1 MTFMVGILLVAAN
14 WGLRHSI
21 YLSILSAAAFNFFF
35 LPPILT
41 FTVGDGRNWI
51 ALLAFLVTG
60 IVASQLAERARREA
74 KISRRRQR
82 EAERLYEFSQQMLVT
97 GNVIDLL
104 NVLPQMIAATFNLA
118 GAAVYLRERD
128 RVYRS
133 SPNYM
138 DVTAAE
144 LRDAAFTR
152 DHRRDEERDVTLIP
166 ILLGTR
172 PIGAVGITGDGTS
185 PEALDAVCGL
195 AAIAIERAGA
205 VETLTRVEASRE
217 SERLRN
223 ALLDSVAHE
232 LRTPLTSITAAITSL
247 RSDPLLDKE
256 QSAEMMQVIEE
267 EAARLDRLVGQAMEM
282 AELDANDIKLD
293 LRLHSMREAVDLA
306 LEAVQGPLKT
316 HPVELRLPDTL
327 PLVQMDLERIAK
339 VLQHLLENAAKY
351 SAEGSPIFVSAE
363 VAKGQLVTSVADRG
377 AGVDDFERMMIF
389 DKFYRGQGQRYRVQ
403 GTGMG
408 LAIAKAIVE
417 AHGGSIDVTS
427 QPSQGSVFSFYLPL
441 QHVRPIALELR
452 QVGDVPSAAERLDQ
466 KNAGIHLAAHDV
478 DIVALVVQRG
488 RLRGHDLQV
497 RVEAADVSVVEDLLC
512 RLCRQRGLMLVFGL
526 LLENTQRNQVVFHL
540 LKRGQRRLPVVGDG
554 LIVAGVGLLGDRR
567 SAACVEDRLRQR
579 RADRP
584 QQTGRVEQVCEGR
597 CFDPDRSVQ
606 RDCRIERGACD
617 ADAVVRLGDAP
628 LGGGDVGTALQKF
641 GGQARRNDRRTRIER
656 SVGERERRRRFAE
669 KNGDGVFELR
679 ALQGDVARLHFGCL
693 ELRLRLVYVGL
704 RSDPAFKAIVR
715 DAVGLFVV
723 LHGIVQQ
730 LLLGVRAAGFEVV
743 DGEFG
748 LQAQQDCLAVA
759 CACLRLFSRGAYGS
773 ANAAPDVD
781 LVVEIDGK
789 LDVADTVALRAVRVE
804 VGAVRR
810 TRAAHRRRARL
821 RRSDTARR
829 G

>member
-1 MTFMVGILLVAAN
+1 MGVQQKLIRSIVRYSVSTATAAVIVAVYFRLLHVNETTVALTFLVGILLVAAN

-41 FTVGDGRNWI
+41 FTVGDPRNWI

-118 GAAVYLRERD
+118 GAAIYLREKD

-144 LRDAAFTR
+144 LRDAAYTR
-152 DHRRDEERDVTLIP
+152 DHRRDEERGVTLVP

-172 PIGAVGITGDGTS
+172 PIGAVGITGKGTS

-205 VETLTRVEASRE
+205 VENLTRVQASRE

-232 LRTPLTSITAAITSL
+232 LRTPLTSITAAITTL

-282 AELDANDIKLD
+282 AELDANHIKLD
-293 LRLHSMREAVDLA
+293 LHMNSMREAVDLA

-316 HPVELRLPDTL
+316 HPIELRLPDTL
-327 PLVQMDLERIAK
+327 PLVQMDLERIAT
-339 VLQHLLENAAKY
+339 VLQLLLQNAATAPTEGSRIVL
-351 SAEGSPIFVSAE
+351 SAELS
-363 VAKGQLVTSVADRG
+363 KGQLVTSVADRG
-377 AGVDDFERMMIF
+377 SGVDDFERMMIF

-441 QHVRPIALELR
+441 Q
-452 QVGDVPSAAERLDQ
+452 QS
-466 KNAGIHLAAHDV
+466 
-478 DIVALVVQRG
+478 
-488 RLRGHDLQV
+488 
-497 RVEAADVSVVEDLLC
+497 
-512 RLCRQRGLMLVFGL
+512 
-526 LLENTQRNQVVFHL
+526 
-540 LKRGQRRLPVVGDG
+540 
-554 LIVAGVGLLGDRR
+554 
-567 SAACVEDRLRQR
+567 
-579 RADRP
+579 
-584 QQTGRVEQVCEGR
+584 
-597 CFDPDRSVQ
+597 
-606 RDCRIERGACD
+606 
-617 ADAVVRLGDAP
+617 
-628 LGGGDVGTALQKF
+628 GG
-641 GGQARRNDRRTRIER
+641 
-656 SVGERERRRRFAE
+656 
-669 KNGDGVFELR
+669 
-679 ALQGDVARLHFGCL
+679 
-693 ELRLRLVYVGL
+693 
-704 RSDPAFKAIVR
+704 
-715 DAVGLFVV
+715 
-723 LHGIVQQ
+723 
-730 LLLGVRAAGFEVV
+730 
-743 DGEFG
+743 
-748 LQAQQDCLAVA
+748 
-759 CACLRLFSRGAYGS
+759 
-773 ANAAPDVD
+773 
-781 LVVEIDGK
+781 
-789 LDVADTVALRAVRVE
+789 
-804 VGAVRR
+804 
-810 TRAAHRRRARL
+810 
-821 RRSDTARR
+821 
-829 G
+829 

>member
-1 MTFMVGILLVAAN
+1 MGVQQKLIRSIVRYSVSTATAAVIVAVYFRWLHVNETTVAMTFLVGILLVAAN

-35 LPPILT
+35 LPPVLT
-41 FTVGDGRNWI
+41 FTVRDGRNCVAI
-51 ALLAFLVTG
+51 FAFLLTG
-60 IVASQLAERARREA
+60 IIASQLAERARREA

-118 GAAVYLRERD
+118 GAAIYLRERD

-152 DHRRDEERDVTLIP
+152 DHRRDEERGVTLVP

-172 PIGAVGITGDGTS
+172 PIGAVGITGEGTS

-205 VETLTRVEASRE
+205 VETLTRVQASRE

-267 EAARLDRLVGQAMEM
+267 EAARLDRLLGNAMGVGGLGAH
-282 AELDANDIKLD
+282 DIKLG
-293 LRLHSMREAVDLA
+293 LRMHSMREAVDLA
-306 LEAVQGPLKT
+306 LEETQGPLKT

-363 VAKGQLVTSVADRG
+363 VSRGQLVTSVADRG
-377 AGVDDFERMMIF
+377 AGVDDLERMMIL

-408 LAIAKAIVE
+408 LAISLSIFE
-417 AHGGSIDVTS
+417 AHGGSIDLTS

-441 QHVRPIALELR
+441 NL
-452 QVGDVPSAAERLDQ
+452 S
-466 KNAGIHLAAHDV
+466 
-478 DIVALVVQRG
+478 G
-488 RLRGHDLQV
+488 R
-497 RVEAADVSVVEDLLC
+497 
-512 RLCRQRGLMLVFGL
+512 
-526 LLENTQRNQVVFHL
+526 
-540 LKRGQRRLPVVGDG
+540 
-554 LIVAGVGLLGDRR
+554 
-567 SAACVEDRLRQR
+567 
-579 RADRP
+579 
-584 QQTGRVEQVCEGR
+584 
-597 CFDPDRSVQ
+597 
-606 RDCRIERGACD
+606 
-617 ADAVVRLGDAP
+617 
-628 LGGGDVGTALQKF
+628 
-641 GGQARRNDRRTRIER
+641 
-656 SVGERERRRRFAE
+656 
-669 KNGDGVFELR
+669 
-679 ALQGDVARLHFGCL
+679 
-693 ELRLRLVYVGL
+693 
-704 RSDPAFKAIVR
+704 
-715 DAVGLFVV
+715 
-723 LHGIVQQ
+723 
-730 LLLGVRAAGFEVV
+730 
-743 DGEFG
+743 
-748 LQAQQDCLAVA
+748 
-759 CACLRLFSRGAYGS
+759 
-773 ANAAPDVD
+773 
-781 LVVEIDGK
+781 
-789 LDVADTVALRAVRVE
+789 
-804 VGAVRR
+804 
-810 TRAAHRRRARL
+810 
-821 RRSDTARR
+821 
-829 G
+829 